1 VGAGVVICLERGA
14 DLHMAQL
21 MPLPLTVSFFSKIKI
36 GFTFLVPAP
45 GQRAVKRACVCVCGI
60 QKNCSE
66 DPLQV
71 DVILAGFNKPNLIL
85 AIFVQYVISILSFVV
100 SLFCEIK
107 MQEVSNQRYQ
117 NSDNKVCIN

>member
-1 VGAGVVICLERGA
+1 
-14 DLHMAQL
+14 M
-21 MPLPLTVSFFSKIKI
+21 
-36 GFTFLVPAP
+36 
-45 GQRAVKRACVCVCGI
+45 CVCVWYSK
-60 QKNCSE
+60 KNCSE

-71 DVILAGFNKPNLIL
+71 DVILAGFNKPNLVLAIFILAGFNKPNLVL

>member
-1 VGAGVVICLERGA
+1 
-14 DLHMAQL
+14 M
-21 MPLPLTVSFFSKIKI
+21 
-36 GFTFLVPAP
+36 
-45 GQRAVKRACVCVCGI
+45 CVCVVFK
-60 QKNCSE
+60 KNCSE

-71 DVILAGFNKPNLIL
+71 DVILAGFNKPNLVL

-100 SLFCEIK
+100 SLFCELK